1 MYCKHCGKEIDDTST
16 FCQHCGKKI
25 EEEPISIKVQENYTT
40 TIEKEDKKNKIFSVT
55 IITITAIVLLIG
67 IICSILLING
77 EISPKDLTENKQPP
91 ELNRET
97 TQTLTKIIIN
107 VYCPENYKIV
117 EVTIQLYD
125 ENDTVIGTHILQGSN
140 YRQGNTYELIYEP
153 TMTEL
158 YYAKSIRYSVTHYE

>member
-1 MYCKHCGKEIDDTST
+1 MPTLR
-16 FCQHCGKKI
+16 KKI